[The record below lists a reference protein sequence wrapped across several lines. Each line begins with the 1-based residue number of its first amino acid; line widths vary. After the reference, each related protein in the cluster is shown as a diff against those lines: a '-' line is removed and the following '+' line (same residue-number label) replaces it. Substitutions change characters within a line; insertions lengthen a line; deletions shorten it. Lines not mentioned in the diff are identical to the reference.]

1 MKARRGPQIRL
12 TLQHNRDAGVAER
25 HASLVT
31 ERHMSSVINTNVS
44 SLIAQQSLS
53 KANNSLATSL
63 QRLSTGLKINSG
75 SDDPAGLI
83 ASNNLAAEQ
92 TGISQAIDNANR
104 ANNVI
109 GTASGGLN
117 EVSNLLNQLDGLVN
131 QSANSGGLS
140 SAEVSANQLQVDS
153 ILSTINRIAGSTSF
167 DGTKLLNG
175 NLAYTTS
182 SVAASALTAV
192 QINAANLPANK
203 TEAVVVQVTN
213 SATQGDVQF
222 STGSTVSALPAG
234 NVTLQIAGNTGTQQL
249 TFAGS
254 STLSSIANAV
264 NNITQTTGVTAS
276 ASGGKLDFKA
286 SNYGASQYVSV
297 TAISGAFAVSN
308 SGKSNGTDASV
319 KVNGAAAQ
327 ADGLNVSYR
336 DNNLDVNFNLT
347 AALNAGKSKTF
358 GITGGGATFSLG
370 AQVTSTDTASIGIQ
384 DVSTGGLGDATKG
397 FLSSLR
403 SGGAN
408 ALTSKSLV
416 NAQNI
421 VSEAITQVSTLS
433 GRLGAFQ
440 KYTLGSTIND
450 LGVAY
455 ENASAA
461 ESAIKDTNFAVE
473 TANLTRAQILQ
484 QSATQTL
491 AQANSQPQNALTLLK
506 NA

>member
-1 MKARRGPQIRL
+1 
-12 TLQHNRDAGVAER
+12 
-25 HASLVT
+25 
-31 ERHMSSVINTNVS
+31 MSSVINTNVS
-44 SLIAQQSLS
+44 SLIAQQSLQN
-53 KANNSLATSL
+53 ANNQLSTSL

-75 SDDPAGLI
+75 ADDPAGLI
-83 ASNNLAAEQ
+83 ASTNLQAEQ
-92 TGISQAIDNANR
+92 TGINQAIDNANR

-109 GTASGGLN
+109 GTAAGGLN
-117 EVSNLLNQLDGLVN
+117 EVSNLLNQLNGLVN

-140 SAEVSANQLQVDS
+140 SAEVAANQLQVDS

-182 SVAASALTAV
+182 SVAASALTGV
-192 QINAANLPANK
+192 QINAASLPANK
-203 TEAVVVQVTN
+203 TETVVVQVTN
-213 SATQGDVQF
+213 SATVGDLQY
-222 STGSTVSALPAG
+222 SGATSAIGGSAL
-234 NVTLQIAGNTGTQQL
+234 TLQIAGNAGTQQL

-254 STLSSIANAV
+254 SKLSSIAAAI
-264 NNITQTTGVTAS
+264 NNITATTGVTAS
-276 ASGGKLDFKA
+276 ANGGKIDFKA
-286 SNYGASQYVSV
+286 SNYGSTQYVSIQG
-297 TAISGAFAVSN
+297 ISGAANFAVTGGSG
-308 SGKSNGTDASV
+308 SGKANGTDAQV

-327 ADGLNVSYR
+327 AQGLNVSYR
-336 DNNLDVNFNLT
+336 DNTLDVNFNISTDLNGGLT
-347 AALNAGKSKTF
+347 KTF

-370 AQVTSTDTASIGIQ
+370 AQVTNTDVASIGIQ
-384 DVSTGGLGDATKG
+384 DVSTGGLGDATNG
-397 FLSSLR
+397 FLSSLG

-408 ALTSKSLV
+408 QLTSSSLV

-421 VSEAITQVSTLS
+421 VTEAITQVATLQ

-440 KYTLGSTIND
+440 KYTLGSTINN

-461 ESAIKDTNFAVE
+461 ESAITDTDFAAE

-484 QSATQTL
+484 QSATTVL
-491 AQANSQPQNALTLLK
+491 SQANSQPQNALTLLK